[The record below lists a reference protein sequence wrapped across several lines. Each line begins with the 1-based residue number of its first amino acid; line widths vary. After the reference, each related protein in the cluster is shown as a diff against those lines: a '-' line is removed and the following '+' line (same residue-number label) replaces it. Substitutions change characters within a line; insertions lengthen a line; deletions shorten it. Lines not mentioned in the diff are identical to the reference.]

1 MGKRL
6 LQIFLSSNPTP
17 AIFEVHTT
25 DKKEITCTCPG
36 YIAKAFCKH
45 TKLVSSRIDDFDG
58 TYPFDFVR
66 EVSNSEITD
75 ALKNEELFRNFVIQN
90 ARVEA
95 I

>member
-25 DKKEITCTCPG
+25 DKKDITCSCPG
-36 YIAKAFCKH
+36 YIAKASCKH
-45 TKLVSSRIDDFDG
+45 TKLVASRIDDFDG

-66 EVSNSEITD
+66 EVSPSEITE
-75 ALKNEELFRNFVIQN
+75 ALKDESAFREFVIKN
-90 ARVEA
+90 ARAEA